1 MLEFNAGV
9 DTLDTNSEVS
19 PIVYNSTAAA
29 LTTAAYNT
37 TDDTIYYDVAVS
49 YAGVWWGTSW
59 IWCQYRSIN
68 CTIVSVLICLCVCF
82 MVKYTSYGVV

>member
-1 MLEFNAGV
+1 MLEVNAGV

-37 TDDTIYYDVAVS
+37 IQLMIQYIMMWQYHMPVCGGVQVGSGVNTEVS
-49 YAGVWWGTSW
+49 IAQLSA
-59 IWCQYRSIN
+59 
-68 CTIVSVLICLCVCF
+68 F
-82 MVKYTSYGVV
+82 